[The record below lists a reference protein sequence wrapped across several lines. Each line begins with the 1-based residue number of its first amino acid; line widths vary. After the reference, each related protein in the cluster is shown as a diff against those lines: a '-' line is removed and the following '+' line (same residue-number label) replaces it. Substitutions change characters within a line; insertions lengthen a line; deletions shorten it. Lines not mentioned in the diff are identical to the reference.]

1 MPNRSHIKLPFRTIP
16 YPEPYPN
23 KGTAEDLFVVLYGWG
38 KLKEHEYARFKAARE
53 IFCRTCDQLLTL
65 AWERGDLDDLY

>member
-1 MPNRSHIKLPFRTIP
+1 MSNPSHIKLPRLTIP
-16 YPEPYPN
+16 YPEPFPS

-38 KLKEHEYARFKAARE
+38 KLTEREYARFVAARD
-53 IFCRTCDQLLTL
+53 IFRRICDQLLIH